1 MKTPRK
7 LSGLLFG
14 LCGFVLFSLPAVA
27 QSTTTTAT
35 VDSSFPQVVA
45 SYNAGDTVTISA
57 TLSTSDPDENGEGE
71 FLNVTTSTGFGT
83 TLSIYFQPSTITLPP
98 ATAAGVVIASI
109 TGADGDESAAVTV
122 KTAQGCST
130 TVPTPMPSPPGC
142 PVQGLTPD
150 QKRKA
155 LAIGVASAAVG
166 AGLSTSSVTGFL
178 CGPAAPVCVGILEG
192 SGVLIAAGNS
202 YYAGSKGIDP
212 PDPNVTVI
220 AQPLIPTLTPIVAQ
234 PGITQQMADA
244 LNALNTNNIK
254 LIAYAQAAIT
264 SMNRAQTAADEGDG
278 VDETAQFQAE
288 QSYSAMEDTLITA
301 EPGLLANLQ
310 SAWVASGA
318 GSVTV
323 SPFDV
328 LNSEFNVI
336 DRGFPAS
343 VVQELSQ
350 AGLDASAISMLEGA
364 FFTLDI
370 NQASGVFPAKL
381 TDPTLEN
388 AIQAYLATFAL
399 PVGIDV
405 KPGEDPPSINPG
417 SNGKTP
423 VAILS
428 TSTFDATTQVNTAS
442 LTFGHTGDEHSLA
455 FCSGAEDVNGDG
467 LPDLVCHFTTNLTG
481 FQPGDTVATLKGT
494 TTSGQHLKGTDTV
507 IIVSK

>member
-1 MKTPRK
+1 M
-7 LSGLLFG
+7 
-14 LCGFVLFSLPAVA
+14 
-27 QSTTTTAT
+27 ST
-35 VDSSFPQVVA
+35 
-45 SYNAGDTVTISA
+45 N
-57 TLSTSDPDENGEGE
+57 DPNEDGEGE
-71 FLNVTTSTGFGT
+71 FLNVATSTGFGT

-98 ATAAGVVIASI
+98 AAAAGVVTASI
-109 TGADGDESAAVTV
+109 VGADGDESATVTV
-122 KTAQGCST
+122 KTAHGCST

-155 LAIGVASAAVG
+155 LAIGVASAAIG
-166 AGLSTSSVTGFL
+166 AGLSTSSVTGLL

-192 SGVLIAAGNS
+192 SGVLLAAGNS

-212 PDPNVTVI
+212 PDPNFTVI
-220 AQPLIPTLTPIVAQ
+220 VQPQIPTLTPIVAQ
-234 PGITQQMADA
+234 PGISQQMADA
-244 LNALNTNNIK
+244 LNALNTNNVK
-254 LIAYAQAAIT
+254 VIAYAQAAIT
-264 SMNRAQTAADEGDG
+264 SMNRTQSAADAGDG
-278 VDETAQFQAE
+278 ADETAQFQAE
-288 QSYSAMEDTLITA
+288 QSYSATEDTLIAA

-310 SAWVASGA
+310 NAWIASGS

-328 LNSEFNVI
+328 LNSEFKVI
-336 DRGFPAS
+336 DNGFPAS
-343 VVQELSQ
+343 VTQLLRQ
-350 AGLDASAISMLEGA
+350 AGLDSSAIQMLQGA

-388 AIQAYLATFAL
+388 AIQTYLATFAI
-399 PVGIDV
+399 PVAIDV

-428 TSTFDATTQVNTAS
+428 TSTFDAPAQVDPAS
-442 LTFGHTGDEHSLA
+442 LTFGRTGDEQSVA

-467 LPDLVCHFTTNLTG
+467 LPDLVCHFRTNLTG
-481 FQPGDTVATLKGT
+481 FQAGDTVATLQGATK
-494 TTSGQHLKGTDTV
+494 SGQHLKGTDAVV
-507 IIVSK
+507 IVPR